1 MKRGFNLIE
10 LAVVFLLIGLISA
23 MVYKGKELLD
33 TASIRAEVNK
43 LSKLRNAVA
52 TVMTMT
58 SKGNISEL
66 AYDNS
71 TSSYDLAPF
80 FDLEILDR
88 ADLTVQGSPDNWTV
102 KPCTNMGAKF
112 FFAND
117 NAGSGTMI
125 CALHDTYPVDLL
137 CSTEVMSDNQNLQT
151 GAGVAFVNANTGVTH
166 DNLTG
171 MTTGGFDCVQAKPSS
186 INTPKIYGFILFR

>member
-58 SKGNISEL
+58 SKGNIDEL

-71 TSSYDLAPF
+71 THSYDLNPF

-88 ADLTVQGSPDNWTV
+88 ADLTVQGTSDKWEV
-102 KPCTNMGAKF
+102 KPCTNMGATF
-112 FFAND
+112 FFVND
-117 NAGSGTMI
+117 DAGSGTMI
-125 CALHDTYPVDLL
+125 CALHQSYPVDLL
-137 CSTEVMSDNQNLQT
+137 CNTEVMSDNQDLKT
-151 GAGVAFVNANTGVTH
+151 GSGVAFADNGTTLS

-171 MTTGGFDCVQAKPSS
+171 MITGGFDCELAKPSGT
-186 INTPKIYGFILFR
+186 NPPKIYGFILFR